1 MKTYFKELFDY
12 NHYFN
17 QQLTNVFIK
26 HQNNISNK
34 AVQLFNHIL
43 NAHQLWNHRI
53 ESGNKAVDA
62 WAIRPS
68 VDFSEIDGKNYET
81 SLILLS
87 KYELSTTVNY
97 VNSRGEAFTSR
108 VRDILFHI
116 INHSTYH
123 KGQIAT
129 EFREHGLEPLA
140 MDYIFYTR

>member
-1 MKTYFKELFDY
+1 MKTYFKELFEY

-17 QQLTNVFIK
+17 QQLANVFNEQ
-26 HQNNISNK
+26 HDRVSNK

-53 ESGNKAVDA
+53 ESGNEAVGA

-68 VDFSEIDGKNYET
+68 VDFSEIDRKNYET
-81 SLILLS
+81 SLMILS
-87 KYELSTTVNY
+87 KYDLKSTVSY
-97 VNSRGEAFTSR
+97 VNSRGEAFTSSI
-108 VRDILFHI
+108 RDILFHI

-129 EFREHGLEPLA
+129 EFRQHGVEPLA
-140 MDYIFYTR
+140 MDFIFYKR